1 MSWNPLSK
9 AGNTEA
15 PHESIAR
22 DLCTLQINTILKSHI
37 TGSSMPAVR
46 FALCDIASRYG
57 EKLMELGADPDTVK
71 PGGKTQGGFSR
82 FDLFQKQAK
91 GLSKALRKTQN
102 PEENTAKI
110 NTLQRIQNNSNQLK
124 ALLKGET
131 TEQRNEFTRVEIR
144 SHFDNGLKDLE
155 FERKDHLT
163 VRKLWELGLET
174 IAIQTVIE
182 LDGDVT
188 TRIQPQYSTD
198 DNITLHKLHH
208 SSVDL
213 SYNYW
218 LSLIKLIGEVFNT
231 VLKNVFKGR

>member
-9 AGNTEA
+9 SDNNEA
-15 PHESIAR
+15 PQESIAR

-37 TGSSMPAVR
+37 TGSSMPAIR

-57 EKLMELGADPDTVK
+57 EKLMELGLDFDAVK
-71 PGGKTQGGFSR
+71 PQGKTQGGFSR
-82 FDLFQKQAK
+82 FDLFQRLAK
-91 GLSKALRKTQN
+91 GLSKTLRQ
-102 PEENTAKI
+102 ENKPQENAAKL

-124 ALLKGET
+124 ALLKGDT
-131 TEQRNEFTRVEIR
+131 AQRRNELTRVEIR
-144 SHFDNGLKDLE
+144 SQFDKGLKDLE
-155 FERKDHLT
+155 LERKDHLT

-198 DNITLHKLHH
+198 DNVTLHKLHH

-231 VLKNVFKGR
+231 VLKNVFKAG